1 MTARII
7 GTGAYAPERIVT
19 NKDLMEFLDTDDAW
33 IRERIGICERRVSV
47 SEGTSELA
55 VQAARRA
62 IENAGITP
70 EEIDVIVVATSS
82 PDRSFPSAAT
92 DVQGMLGAVNAF
104 AFDITAACSGFIYGL
119 HIVEGFFKAGIY
131 KTGLVIGA
139 ETLSKVLD
147 WSDRGS
153 CILFGDGAG
162 AAVVRAE
169 ETGVVKTLVGS
180 DGTKG
185 WVLECQARSLDNC
198 LTGKKPELGLMKMDG
213 QEVFKFAVKIIPT
226 IVKQLLEETKTSS
239 EEVKYYV
246 LHQANSRIL
255 ESASRRLK
263 IPMEKIPSNIAR
275 YGNTSAASIPIL
287 LDELNRDGKL
297 NRGDKLVLSGF
308 GAGLTWGATLL
319 EW

>member
-7 GTGAYAPERIVT
+7 GTGAYAPEKIVT

-33 IRERIGICERRVSV
+33 IRERTGICERRVSV

-55 VQAARRA
+55 LQAARRA
-62 IENAGITP
+62 IENAGIKP

-119 HIVEGFFKAGIY
+119 HIIEGFFKAGIY

-162 AAVVRAE
+162 AAVVKAE

-213 QEVFKFAVKIIPT
+213 QEVFKFAVKIIPK
-226 IVKQLLEETKTSS
+226 IVKQLLEETETPS
-239 EEVKYYV
+239 EDVKYYV

>member
-33 IRERIGICERRVSV
+33 IRERTGICERRVSV

-55 VQAARRA
+55 LQAARRA
-62 IENAGITP
+62 IENAGIKP

-119 HIVEGFFKAGIY
+119 HIIEGFFKAGIY

-162 AAVVRAE
+162 AAVVKAE

-213 QEVFKFAVKIIPT
+213 QEVFKFAVKIIPK
-226 IVKQLLEETKTSS
+226 IVKQLLEETETPS
-239 EEVKYYV
+239 EAVKYYV